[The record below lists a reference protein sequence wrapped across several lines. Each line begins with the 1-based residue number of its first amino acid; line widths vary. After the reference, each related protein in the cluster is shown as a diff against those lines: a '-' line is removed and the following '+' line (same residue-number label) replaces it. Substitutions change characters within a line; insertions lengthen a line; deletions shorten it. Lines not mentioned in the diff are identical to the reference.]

1 MILMTQG
8 EDIMARKKADNAP
21 KPEVPEVK
29 KKPGRQP
36 MTAEEKEAAAKVRA
50 AEKEKAANLK
60 PEILVQY
67 QGGEVNMDALIEA
80 AKGDFHQT
88 KKRTLIT
95 ALTLYVK
102 PEEHMAYYVING
114 EHEGKIPY

>member
-1 MILMTQG
+1 
-8 EDIMARKKADNAP
+8 MARKKVDLTPSAEEP
-21 KPEVPEVK
+21 KVK
-29 KKPGRQP
+29 KKTGRQP
-36 MTAEEKEAAAKVRA
+36 MTAEEKEAAAKARA
-50 AEKEKAANLK
+50 EEKEKAAHLK
-60 PEILVQY
+60 PECIIQY
-67 QGGEVNMDALIEA
+67 QGGEVNMDALAEA
-80 AKGDFHQT
+80 AKADFHQT